1 MSGAQ
6 LVRHITENVVNRGN
20 LSIVYDLFAS
30 DYVAHKTG
38 MSLPR
43 GPEAFK
49 MSVRQWRDAFP
60 DYQVT
65 IEDVFE
71 SGDLVTSR
79 FVAVGTHLGPLMGIP
94 ASEKG
99 FRITGTEVHR
109 VDGGQVAE
117 SWLADDIPRLLSD
130 LGILAPVNTR
140 PGQWT

>member
-1 MSGAQ
+1 MTGAQ
-6 LVRHITENVVNRGN
+6 LVKHITEKVVNQGD

-60 DYQVT
+60 DYRVV

-79 FVAVGTHLGPLMGIP
+79 YVAEGTHLGALMGIP
-94 ASEKG
+94 PSEKG
-99 FRITGTEVHR
+99 FKITGTEVHR
-109 VDGGQVAE
+109 VADGKVAE